1 MGGAS
6 FADNAAA
13 ERELMMFESVRT
25 ESQATQERV
34 LRASKACAATAPTVG
49 TEYVSVYS
57 TYLYR
62 VFNSL
67 YRTADSIQYRKVP
80 YRVYLWGFLYTA
92 VYIVICI
99 DALYTDTIYESV
111 YIMEGVLY
119 TYMLC
124 IKILYIASL

>member
-1 MGGAS
+1 MCIYHACVCCTAGVCAP
-6 FADNAAA
+6 
-13 ERELMMFESVRT
+13 EL
-25 ESQATQERV
+25 
-34 LRASKACAATAPTVG
+34 PPGVG

>member
-1 MGGAS
+1 M
-6 FADNAAA
+6 
-13 ERELMMFESVRT
+13 
-25 ESQATQERV
+25 
-34 LRASKACAATAPTVG
+34 SKVGYDPWTKGKGHCRCMSCVTVSGTIVG

>member
-1 MGGAS
+1 M
-6 FADNAAA
+6 
-13 ERELMMFESVRT
+13 
-25 ESQATQERV
+25 
-34 LRASKACAATAPTVG
+34 
-49 TEYVSVYS
+49 
-57 TYLYR
+57 
-62 VFNSL
+62 
-67 YRTADSIQYRKVP
+67 
-80 YRVYLWGFLYTA
+80 GFLYTA